1 MMLRHVE
8 YIQSQVDAPPDA
20 QPPQAVVP
28 YADQERQGIVRR
40 GPAYVAAQPEPRP
53 AQTPAAVDAPAW
65 LTQTQPLEVGA
76 VWTPTNGAQERTSAM
91 DRAEALQV
99 RLRPFLWA
107 WAGVGV
113 VVGGAVWLLG
123 GAWPAGAMLGALL
136 FACLT
141 AVTYIKLNGQD
152 YEYSREGTER
162 HRVSTAAALSRQQ
175 MQHEHEL
182 RRMALE
188 AYLESLER
196 HERGK

>member
-1 MMLRHVE
+1 MRPVQVE
-8 YIQSQVDAPPDA
+8 YIVPAKQEGQPQRV
-20 QPPQAVVP
+20 QPPEDAIRRAPSFVAPDPPQQPPAV
-28 YADQERQGIVRR
+28 I
-40 GPAYVAAQPEPRP
+40 
-53 AQTPAAVDAPAW
+53 DAPAW
-65 LTQTQPLEVGA
+65 LTQQQPLDVGA
-76 VWTPTNGAQERTSAM
+76 VWKPADGAQERTSAM

-136 FACLT
+136 FAALT
-141 AVTYIKLNGQD
+141 AVTYYKLNGQD

-162 HRVSTAAALSRQQ
+162 HRVSTAADLARQQ
-175 MQHEHEL
+175 MQQDHEL
-182 RRMALE
+182 RRMALQT
-188 AYLESLER
+188 YLDALER

>member
-1 MMLRHVE
+1 
-8 YIQSQVDAPPDA
+8 
-20 QPPQAVVP
+20 
-28 YADQERQGIVRR
+28 
-40 GPAYVAAQPEPRP
+40 
-53 AQTPAAVDAPAW
+53 
-65 LTQTQPLEVGA
+65 
-76 VWTPTNGAQERTSAM
+76 M
-91 DRAEALQV
+91 DRAQALRV
-99 RLRPFLWA
+99 RLMPFLWA
-107 WAGVGV
+107 WGGVGV

-136 FACLT
+136 FAALT

-162 HRVSTAAALSRQQ
+162 HRVSTAADLARRQ